1 MKNGTTKVSK
11 KKLQSYCGN
20 YKTES
25 GGFRKIL
32 LEGKQLFSQR
42 GEGDKLMIFPE
53 TETRFFY
60 GFNTDIKIEFLKNEK
75 EEVVGTKNSNEER
88 SETAE
93 KVNYFFKKIEATKTR
108 YSIYSTIYIK
118 IIKYYKTLLNSKM

>member
-1 MKNGTTKVSK
+1 MK
-11 KKLQSYCGN
+11 
-20 YKTES
+20 
-25 GGFRKIL
+25 
-32 LEGKQLFSQR
+32 GKQLFSQR

-118 IIKYYKTLLNSKM
+118 IRKYYKTLLNSKM